1 VNGVTTTSR
10 ALLAAWL
17 GVVVLGLTGC
27 GGDDDEPGGTGST
40 SASPT
45 ASDTVSQSADPST
58 DPTETPTDTGSPS
71 PTVAPATGIELRE
84 QTSSIRLPEGWR
96 ATDPISTTQ
105 SSAIGPDGA
114 GSITLLDDDT
124 LNPGFPLEERVKIAI
139 QTLPDGA
146 KHTRL
151 PDVMLGDTPAYHL
164 TYTMP
169 GRTEVHDLVEGERS
183 QRLVTVDFALS
194 AKALKQDPEIV
205 ATVLATF
212 QWVG

>member
-1 VNGVTTTSR
+1 MHPSPR
-10 ALLAAWL
+10 LFAAAWL
-17 GVVVLGLTGC
+17 GVAALAIGAC
-27 GGDDDEPGGTGST
+27 GGDDDEPEGAGTPSPAAT
-40 SASPT
+40 VSEASAEPSASGT
-45 ASDTVSQSADPST
+45 
-58 DPTETPTDTGSPS
+58 PS

-205 ATVLATF
+205 ASVLATF